1 MSNLIFY
8 EITKSFCS

>member
-8 EITKSFCS
+8 EITKLFCS